1 MKGVFFIL
9 VSALTGSIAANVGH
23 ITSLDQL
30 ELTYMPSE
38 DYPLFGKA
46 GSITK
51 LHFKLKNNGEDSRFD
66 IKIRPDM
73 AGERVQEVFVKNEEV
88 ANVDFSNIL
97 IPEQPAGTIVKIE
110 VEMDS
115 AKKYLIFTIGEA
127 AYEKEP
133 PQIEY
138 YGPYSYHGLTSEC
151 NAKPTEC
158 RNSTWGAKFVV
169 RDRGV
174 GLQSLDVQTMGR
186 DSVKYPLFYKYD
198 NFAIGSTANVIV
210 IIKASCCVKGVS
222 VTVTDL
228 KGNQYSRDFTHQGNG
243 STSSTSVATTCA
255 VALLLIIMSNFSS
268 L

>member
-1 MKGVFFIL
+1 
-9 VSALTGSIAANVGH
+9 
-23 ITSLDQL
+23 
-30 ELTYMPSE
+30 MPSE

-169 RDRGV
+169 
-174 GLQSLDVQTMGR
+174 
-186 DSVKYPLFYKYD
+186 
-198 NFAIGSTANVIV
+198 
-210 IIKASCCVKGVS
+210 
-222 VTVTDL
+222 
-228 KGNQYSRDFTHQGNG
+228 
-243 STSSTSVATTCA
+243 
-255 VALLLIIMSNFSS
+255 
-268 L
+268 